1 MFFSSRKK
9 KRLAEAQA
17 QEQEQARLKQ
27 EAAIQE
33 AYAYHKNIS
42 TFYRICDMVRSLP
55 KERQIVVVQR
65 KNEFSDNHHRNAC
78 YLKLAEKMRS
88 EHRRFGKTWMHDED
102 NCLYAFYAPTKLDYN
117 FRQTLK
123 EFSKGGYLIHRIRYY
138 HFNY

>member
-1 MFFSSRKK
+1 MFFSSRKN

-33 AYAYHKNIS
+33 VYAYNKNIN

-65 KNEFSDNHHRNAC
+65 KNIFKDNHDRNSC
-78 YLKLAEKMRS
+78 YLKLAKQMRH
-88 EHRRFGKTWMHDED
+88 EYLYNGKTWISDNY
-102 NCLYAFYAPTKLDYN
+102 NCLYAFYAPTKMDYK
-117 FRQTLK
+117 FRQSLK
-123 EFSKGGYLIHRIRYY
+123 DFSKGGCLIQRIRYY

>member
-33 AYAYHKNIS
+33 ASAYTKNAK
-42 TFYRICDMVRSLP
+42 TFYRICDMARSLP

-65 KNEFSDNHHRNAC
+65 KNTFKDNYARS
-78 YLKLAEKMRS
+78 LAYMKTAREMRRQYQLNGNKWIS
-88 EHRRFGKTWMHDED
+88 AYNDS
-102 NCLYAFYAPTKLDYN
+102 LYAFYLPTKVN
-117 FRQTLK
+117 FQFTRALLK
-123 EFSKGGYLIHRIRYY
+123 FSKGGYLIQRIRYY
-138 HFNY
+138 HFDY